1 MTSLWRLGTCPFEQH
16 KWSELRQPRQS
27 HYTAPDFFK
36 NGGIYWFSDGNPNPG
51 HSSFTGRDA
60 VTCTIY
66 AGTSKSSKLKRDD
79 DEIGAVGLVV
89 REAVD
94 SEVLEV
100 RSHAAHKARAHA
112 RGLRNF
118 VGAHKA

>member
-1 MTSLWRLGTCPFEQH
+1 ME
-16 KWSELRQPRQS
+16 
-27 HYTAPDFFK
+27 A
-36 NGGIYWFSDGNPNPG
+36 YWFNDGDPNPG
-51 HSSFTGRDA
+51 HSSLTGGDA
-60 VTCTIY
+60 VTWTIY

-79 DEIGAVGLVV
+79 DEIGAVGLVA

-112 RGLRNF
+112 RGLRNL

>member
-1 MTSLWRLGTCPFEQH
+1 MVRIASTQAVTLIRRPTSSRME
-16 KWSELRQPRQS
+16 
-27 HYTAPDFFK
+27 A
-36 NGGIYWFSDGNPNPG
+36 YWFNDGDPNPG
-51 HSSFTGRDA
+51 HSSLTGGDA
-60 VTCTIY
+60 VTWTIY

-79 DEIGAVGLVV
+79 DEIGAVGLVA

-112 RGLRNF
+112 RGLRNL